1 LVFYK
6 MENEYESKYHKIEN
20 DYWWF
25 IARRDIIYKLLQNLN
40 ISKNSE
46 ILEIGCSG
54 GVLLEFL
61 RQNGFQN
68 LSGLDISK
76 KAIDLCK
83 RRNLKNTFVMDA
95 LKPNL
100 NKTYDVIIA
109 SDVLEHLEDDSQ
121 ALSEWN
127 KLLKVNGKLLVFVP
141 AFNFLWSSHD
151 VVNKHYRRYSKK
163 QLTTLLSESNFKII
177 RASYWNLTLF
187 YPISIYRIFSRI
199 FNSKQKK
206 DQMFDVSYL
215 TNKIL
220 LILVRFENK
229 ILEKINFPVGV
240 SFFVIVEK

>member
-1 LVFYK
+1 

-109 SDVLEHLEDDSQ
+109 LDVLEHLEDDSQ

>member
-1 LVFYK
+1 